1 MFQFLL
7 HISLVNVHETIW
19 RDGRAIFGIQPASA
33 LCSLGK
39 NILIGMLVNDYE
51 SMNYVNVYLRLHR
64 ATSISSTV
72 V

>member
-1 MFQFLL
+1 
-7 HISLVNVHETIW
+7 VNVHETIW

-51 SMNYVNVYLRLHR
+51 SMNYVNVRFIFDCTELPLL
-64 ATSISSTV
+64 V
-72 V
+72 LP

>member
-1 MFQFLL
+1 M
-7 HISLVNVHETIW
+7 NVHETIW

-51 SMNYVNVYLRLHR
+51 SMNYMNVRFIFDCTELPLL
-64 ATSISSTV
+64 V
-72 V
+72 LP